1 MISFDNRHK
10 RKQTLT
16 PNVLVGENLE
26 EQLLDTFVGI
36 LYATTKKKRPVAI
49 QRNKK
54 KGYDVKKKDTLC

>member
-1 MISFDNRHK
+1 M
-10 RKQTLT
+10 T

-26 EQLLDTFVGI
+26 EQLLDTFVGV
-36 LYATTKKKRPVAI
+36 LHTTTKKKRPVAI